1 MPAESQCSA
10 CFGDLGVFP
19 AHDLQVT
26 VPDRASMSAV
36 KFALHEPDFQRL
48 FVLSKVIYG
57 SSG

>member
-1 MPAESQCSA
+1 VLVLETSEYC
-10 CFGDLGVFP
+10 P

-26 VPDRASMSAV
+26 MPDRASMSAA
-36 KFALHEPDFQRL
+36 KFALHELDFQRL